1 MNCLS
6 FDVGG
11 TTVKYGVID
20 ESYKILKKDKILTPE
35 NENDFI
41 YSLSNIIQENLSI
54 ISKVSVAMPGYV
66 NSANNKYLYGPH
78 LKYDIDFS
86 KLSNFTDYKFHLD
99 NDGNVAAYC
108 EYFLNYKTKY
118 SNLIMLTFGTG
129 VGGGI
134 ITEGKLLRGR
144 GNAGEI
150 GHMLTSNDREIEGDS
165 GKKGS
170 FESSVAAS
178 VWTKKCEELTQ
189 ENQDSELAKI
199 FATKNVGSVLFDNTL
214 NLTNSEQAAR
224 DEIIQNISNGL
235 LSLFEIFDN
244 EAFILG
250 GTMSSEPFDLIEL
263 LESDIK
269 SRYKFPSRNFPEI
282 FIASQGEDSGII
294 GAAALAFNEEN

>member
-134 ITEGKLLRGR
+134 ISEGRLLRGR

>member
-11 TTVKYGVID
+11 TTIKYGVIND
-20 ESYKILKKDKILTPE
+20 RYEVLLKDKISTPKDE
-35 NENDFI
+35 EKFI
-41 YSLSNIIQENLSI
+41 ESVSEIIQKNIEN
-54 ISKVSVAMPGYV
+54 ISKVSIAMPGYV
-66 NSANNKYLYGPH
+66 NIANNKYLYGPH
-78 LKYDIDFS
+78 LQYGIDFS
-86 KLSNFTDYKFHLD
+86 KLSNFSEYEFYLD

-108 EYFLNYKTKY
+108 EYLLNYKTNY

-134 ITEGKLLRGR
+134 ISEGKLLRGR

-150 GHMLTSNDREIEGDS
+150 GHMLTSNDRSVKGDS

-178 VWTKKCEELTQ
+178 VWTNKCSELT
-189 ENQDSELAKI
+189 EKNKDSELAKK
-199 FATKNVGSVLFDNTL
+199 FANKNVGSVLFDTTL
-214 NLTNSEQAAR
+214 SLTDLEATVR

-244 EAFILG
+244 EAFVLG
-250 GTMSSEPFDLIEL
+250 GTMSSEPFDLITLIE
-263 LESDIK
+263 EDIK
-269 SRYKFPSRNFPEI
+269 NRYQFPFRNFPEI

-294 GAAALAFNEEN
+294 GAAAISFDE

>member
-11 TTVKYGVID
+11 TTIKYGVIND
-20 ESYKILKKDKILTPE
+20 RYEVLLKDKIPTPKDE
-35 NENDFI
+35 EKFI
-41 YSLSNIIQENLSI
+41 ESISEIIQKNIEN
-54 ISKVSVAMPGYV
+54 ISKVSIAMPGYV
-66 NSANNKYLYGPH
+66 NIANNKYLYGPH
-78 LKYDIDFS
+78 LQYGIDFS
-86 KLSNFTDYKFHLD
+86 KLSNFSEYEFYLD

-108 EYFLNYKTKY
+108 EYLLNYKTNY

-134 ITEGKLLRGR
+134 ISEGKLLRGR

-150 GHMLTSNDREIEGDS
+150 GHMLTSNDRSVKGDS

-178 VWTKKCEELTQ
+178 VWTKKCSEITEK
-189 ENQDSELAKI
+189 NKDSELAKK
-199 FATKNVGSVLFDNTL
+199 FANKNVGSVLFDTTL
-214 NLTNSEQAAR
+214 SLTDLEATVR

-244 EAFILG
+244 EAFVLG
-250 GTMSSEPFDLIEL
+250 GTMSSEPFDLITLIE
-263 LESDIK
+263 EDIK
-269 SRYKFPSRNFPEI
+269 NRYQFPSRNFPEI

-294 GAAALAFNEEN
+294 GAAAISFDE

>member
-1 MNCLS
+1 MMNCLS

-11 TTVKYGVID
+11 TTIKYGVIND
-20 ESYKILKKDKILTPE
+20 RYEVLLKDKIPTPKDE
-35 NENDFI
+35 EKFI
-41 YSLSNIIQENLSI
+41 ESISEIIQKNIENI
-54 ISKVSVAMPGYV
+54 AKVSIAMPGYV
-66 NSANNKYLYGPH
+66 NIANNKYLYGPH
-78 LKYDIDFS
+78 LQYGIDFS
-86 KLSNFTDYKFHLD
+86 KLSNFSEYEFYLD

-108 EYFLNYKTKY
+108 EYLLNYKTNY

-134 ITEGKLLRGR
+134 ISEGKLLRGR

-150 GHMLTSNDREIEGDS
+150 GHMLTSNDRSVKGDS

-178 VWTKKCEELTQ
+178 VWTKKCSEITEK
-189 ENQDSELAKI
+189 NKDSELAKK
-199 FATKNVGSVLFDNTL
+199 FANKNVGSVLFDTTL
-214 NLTNSEQAAR
+214 SLTDLEATVR

-244 EAFILG
+244 EAFVLG
-250 GTMSSEPFDLIEL
+250 GTMSSEPFDLITLIE
-263 LESDIK
+263 EDIK
-269 SRYKFPSRNFPEI
+269 NRYQFQSRNFPEI

-294 GAAALAFNEEN
+294 GAAAISFDE

>member
-11 TTVKYGVID
+11 TTIKYGVIND
-20 ESYKILKKDKILTPE
+20 RYEVLLKDKIPTPKDE
-35 NENDFI
+35 EKFI
-41 YSLSNIIQENLSI
+41 ESVSEIIQKNIEN
-54 ISKVSVAMPGYV
+54 ISKVSIAMPGYV
-66 NSANNKYLYGPH
+66 NIANNKYLYGPH
-78 LKYDIDFS
+78 LQYGIDFS
-86 KLSNFTDYKFHLD
+86 KLSNFSEYEFYLD

-108 EYFLNYKTKY
+108 EYLLNYKTNY

-134 ITEGKLLRGR
+134 ISEGKLLRGR

-150 GHMLTSNDREIEGDS
+150 GHMLTSNDRSVKGDS

-178 VWTKKCEELTQ
+178 VWTNKCSELT
-189 ENQDSELAKI
+189 EKNKDSELAKK
-199 FATKNVGSVLFDNTL
+199 FANKNVGSVLFDTTL
-214 NLTNSEQAAR
+214 SLTDLEATVR

-244 EAFILG
+244 EAFVLG
-250 GTMSSEPFDLIEL
+250 GTMSSEPFDLITLIE
-263 LESDIK
+263 EDIK
-269 SRYKFPSRNFPEI
+269 NRYQFPFRNFPEI

-294 GAAALAFNEEN
+294 GAAAISFDE

>member
-11 TTVKYGVID
+11 TTIKYGVIND
-20 ESYKILKKDKILTPE
+20 RYEVLLKDKIPTPKDE
-35 NENDFI
+35 EKFI
-41 YSLSNIIQENLSI
+41 ESVSEIIQKNIEN
-54 ISKVSVAMPGYV
+54 ISKVSIAMPGYV
-66 NSANNKYLYGPH
+66 NIANNKYLYGPH
-78 LKYDIDFS
+78 LQYGIDFS
-86 KLSNFTDYKFHLD
+86 KLSNFSEYEFYLD

-108 EYFLNYKTKY
+108 EYLLNYKTNY

-134 ITEGKLLRGR
+134 ISEGKLLRGR

-150 GHMLTSNDREIEGDS
+150 GHMLTSNDRFVKGDS

-178 VWTKKCEELTQ
+178 VWTNKCFELT
-189 ENQDSELAKI
+189 EKNKDSELAKK
-199 FATKNVGSVLFDNTL
+199 FANKNVGSVLFDTTL
-214 NLTNSEQAAR
+214 SLTDLETSVR

-244 EAFILG
+244 EAFVLG
-250 GTMSSEPFDLIEL
+250 GTMSSEPFDLITL
-263 LESDIK
+263 IQADIK
-269 SRYKFPSRNFPEI
+269 NRYQFPSRNFPAI

-294 GAAALAFNEEN
+294 GAAAISFDE

>member
-1 MNCLS
+1 MNILA
-6 FDVGG
+6 FDAGG
-11 TTVKYGVID
+11 TSIKYGLVSDTLEIISKGVV
-20 ESYKILKKDKILTPE
+20 ETPE
-35 NENDFI
+35 NEEKLIDLF
-41 YSLSNIIQENLSI
+41 SKIIEDNLSA

-66 NSANNKYLYGPH
+66 NVANNKYLYGPH

-86 KLSNFTDYKFHLD
+86 NLSKFSEYEFYLD
-99 NDGNVAAYC
+99 NDANVAAYC
-108 EYFLNYKTKY
+108 EYFLNYKNKY

-134 ITEGKLLRGR
+134 ISEGKLLRGK

-150 GHMLTSNDREIEGDS
+150 GHMLTSNDREVEGDS

-178 VWTKKCEELTQ
+178 VWTKKCLELTK

-199 FATKNVGSVLFDNTL
+199 FAIKNVGSVLFDNTL
-214 NLTNSEQAAR
+214 SLTNSETAVR

-244 EAFILG
+244 EVFVLG
-250 GTMSSEPFDLIEL
+250 GTMSSEPYDLIKFIQN
-263 LESDIK
+263 DIK
-269 SRYKFPSRNFPEI
+269 NRYKFPSRNFPEI

-294 GAAALAFNEEN
+294 GATILALNE